1 MFCYCCS
8 GKTFT
13 ECCAPYL
20 LQHQVAINCEALMRS
35 RYSAYCMAN
44 STYLVD
50 TLHPSQHSAHSKD
63 EITAF
68 ANSVH
73 FCRLQIKAA
82 HQTADRGQVSFAAY
96 FLHGQ
101 KLDVI
106 EEVSDFV
113 LLDRWYYHSGKL
125 TAAEPTKIGRND
137 SCPCGSGK
145 KFKQCLVHQPSGQ
158 IIT

>member
-1 MFCYCCS
+1 MRCYCCS
-8 GKTFT
+8 GKIFT

-20 LQHQVAINCEALMRS
+20 AGHRVAINCETLMRS

-50 TLHPSQHSAHSKD
+50 TLHPSQHTAQIKA
-63 EITAF
+63 EIAAF
-68 ANSVH
+68 ASSVH
-73 FCRLQIKAA
+73 FCRLTIKSAN
-82 HQTADRGQVSFAAY
+82 QTEDRGQVSFTAY

-106 EEVSDFV
+106 EEVSDFI

-125 TAAEPTKIGRND
+125 TEAEPTKIGRND
-137 SCPCGSGK
+137 ICPCGSGK
-145 KFKQCLVHQPSGQ
+145 KFKLCQVHQVSGQ
-158 IIT
+158 LQ